1 VSLSSSFFLLG
12 APNLSLLHEYSRYD
26 SGSLEHLVALDRCF
40 FSRTVMGGCIFFFLT
55 LWAQLGAQKL
65 HAVLALVVF
74 GYQTFLVVVVVV
86 VRFLEK
92 VEAAIHFYSSISLLS
107 PSLFLTIWLWTNS
120 HVYDTIPLLSKIIL
134 GHFFLSHFSLSRK
147 LNLVFHVLPCSLS
160 SPFSGPPVPFRSS
173 FCLAVS

>member
-1 VSLSSSFFLLG
+1 MSWRWTGVFFL
-12 APNLSLLHEYSRYD
+12 ARSWE
-26 SGSLEHLVALDRCF
+26 VAYF
-40 FSRTVMGGCIFFFLT
+40 FSLT

-65 HAVLALVVF
+65 HAALALVVF
-74 GYQTFLVVVVVV
+74 GCQTFLVVVVV
-86 VRFLEK
+86 RFIEK

-134 GHFFLSHFSLSRK
+134 GHFFLSHLFSRIL
-147 LNLVFHVLPCSLS
+147 HVLPCSLS
-160 SPFSGPPVPFRSS
+160 CPSPGPPVPSRSS